1 MELIASKGTES
12 KERSA
17 DIVLNEII
25 QIRRYSIGGYSIQAI
40 AASSVTP
47 SEQSHGMIWS
57 ERPLGAYRLEEEL
70 LKEPCA
76 VRNGKESFTRYMRRP
91 IHQRVGAIGTVL
103 VLSSDCDNCAWRR
116 LAILFLVLDCI
127 DRPGALER

>member
-47 SEQSHGMIWS
+47 SEQSHGMFGVRGLWGLIDWKRIVERTLCCPERKRKFHSIHAQAHSSTIW
-57 ERPLGAYRLEEEL
+57 
-70 LKEPCA
+70 
-76 VRNGKESFTRYMRRP
+76 RYWYC
-91 IHQRVGAIGTVL
+91 
-103 VLSSDCDNCAWRR
+103 SST
-116 LAILFLVLDCI
+116 IL
-127 DRPGALER
+127 